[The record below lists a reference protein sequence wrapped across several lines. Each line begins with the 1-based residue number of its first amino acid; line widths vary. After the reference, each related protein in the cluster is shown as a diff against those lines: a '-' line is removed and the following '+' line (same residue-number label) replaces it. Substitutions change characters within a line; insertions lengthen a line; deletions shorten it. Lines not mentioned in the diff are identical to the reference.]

1 MVGRLCGADCDAL
14 ARCSRG
20 LQPAAGG
27 VGPNQPAF
35 NARVVLCILGRYDE
49 LAGSMIFAND
59 GLDIPLV
66 PLNLDPNDELPDDAD
81 W

>member
-1 MVGRLCGADCDAL
+1 MFAVT
-14 ARCSRG
+14 SKT
-20 LQPAAGG
+20 P
-27 VGPNQPAF
+27 PSPTPI
-35 NARVVLCILGRYDE
+35 RVVLGILGRYDE
-49 LAGSMIFAND
+49 LAGSMIVAND

>member
-1 MVGRLCGADCDAL
+1 MFAVT
-14 ARCSRG
+14 SKT
-20 LQPAAGG
+20 P
-27 VGPNQPAF
+27 PSPTPT
-35 NARVVLCILGRYDE
+35 RVVLGILDRYDD

-81 W
+81 G